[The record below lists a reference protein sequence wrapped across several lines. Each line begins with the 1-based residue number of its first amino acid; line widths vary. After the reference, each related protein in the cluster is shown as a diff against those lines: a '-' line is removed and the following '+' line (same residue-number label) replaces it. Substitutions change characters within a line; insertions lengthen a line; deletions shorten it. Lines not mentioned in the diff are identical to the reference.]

1 MNESP
6 NESKRVSVN
15 SLCPEL
21 SFNDQEIE
29 RMFAVLDEF
38 GGFTPPTGELSI
50 AFVSKSEISRIH
62 EAFMQDDS
70 PTDVITFSGDP
81 DDGTAGEICVCP
93 EAAQSYAK
101 ENGKEFAAELT
112 LYLAHGYL
120 HLCGFDDIEDDDKIE
135 MRAAEQVALKTL
147 VEQRAMPN
155 FSLKT

>member
-1 MNESP
+1 
-6 NESKRVSVN
+6 
-15 SLCPEL
+15 
-21 SFNDQEIE
+21 
-29 RMFAVLDEF
+29 
-38 GGFTPPTGELSI
+38 
-50 AFVSKSEISRIH
+50 
-62 EAFMQDDS
+62 MQDDS

-135 MRAAEQVALKTL
+135 MRRRRAGRPENACRTACNAQFLAKDIKTL
-147 VEQRAMPN
+147 DG
-155 FSLKT
+155 